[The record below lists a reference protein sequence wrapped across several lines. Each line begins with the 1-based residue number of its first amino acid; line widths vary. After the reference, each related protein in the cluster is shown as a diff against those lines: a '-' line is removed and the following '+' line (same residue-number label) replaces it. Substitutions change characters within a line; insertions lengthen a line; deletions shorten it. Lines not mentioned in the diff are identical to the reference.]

1 MADSVALPS
10 IPAERP
16 WWREV
21 TWYHWTVLLLAA
33 CGWLFDC
40 MGQRIFVL
48 AREPALRELLGA
60 TASDGDLKYVG
71 GVATM
76 ILMIGWATGGI
87 LFGIFSDK
95 YGRVKAMVVTLLAYT
110 IFAGLSGLA
119 RNSTEFLVYRFL
131 CGLGVGGMFGSATTL
146 LAESVTPRFRT
157 FALGIMQSLSAVGNI
172 LASGVSMGIVLGK
185 ENFWGHWSGWQILF
199 FVGVLPVVLI
209 VPIVV
214 LLKEPEP
221 WKKAKAEAAAG
232 RGKKMGSYGDLLA
245 NPTWYYTA
253 IIAAACGIGLMLL
266 SLAPASW
273 PRPPIKAMLALVIVA
288 ASFWTIAGN
297 RHGSMIALT
306 LILISMGLVAF
317 QAPATWPKP
326 ILLLFMAVLA
336 VITAYFV
343 VRFFPHKE
351 SPAQIRWRKSTHIG
365 ICFGVAGMVGLWG
378 IAFFSPELI
387 TAAFKN
393 RPLLARE
400 LVQPATIFAG
410 LKAPANSGVV
420 HVKAQLSPDMQK
432 LVDQVDPAAA
442 LPAGAQE
449 TLLTD
454 LNRLIQTTNLY
465 NAEAFQAVTLTK
477 GTSNLAQLVQ
487 AKGEKPDIIQLN
499 RQLVEQLFPGAI
511 AELQRTI
518 DKCKSR
524 GTLLQDVGSML
535 GMLTFTWVASRF
547 NRRTAFFLSFVFCG
561 IAVAFVFYSL
571 KRESDVYW
579 MLPLMGFGTL
589 SAFAGYSIYF
599 PEIFPTRLRGTG
611 VGFCYNTV
619 RYFAAP
625 FPMLLGWLTMSTT
638 WSFRNWAMVMCL
650 IYLVGIVALIWAPET
665 KGKPLPED

>member
-1 MADSVALPS
+1 MAETIALPQ

-60 TASDGDLKYVG
+60 TASDGKVKYVG
-71 GVATM
+71 GMATM

-87 LFGIFSDK
+87 LFGILSDK
-95 YGRVKAMVVTLLAYT
+95 YGRVKSMVATLLAYT

-119 RNSTEFLVYRFL
+119 RNSTEFLIYRFL

-157 FALGIMQSLSAVGNI
+157 FALGVMQSLSAIGNI
-172 LASGVSMGIVLGK
+172 LASGVSTQIVLGK

-209 VPIVV
+209 VPIIV

-221 WKKAKAEAAAG
+221 WKKAKADAAAG

-245 NPTWYYTA
+245 NPTWHYTA
-253 IIAAACGIGLMLL
+253 LIAAICGVALMLVPFVVP
-266 SLAPASW
+266 SSW
-273 PRPPIKAMLALVIVA
+273 PRPPINAMLGLMVVA
-288 ASFWTIAGN
+288 AAFWTIAGN
-297 RHGSMIALT
+297 RHGSMIALA
-306 LILISMGLVAF
+306 LILVSMALVAF
-317 QAPATWPKP
+317 QAPATWPKT

-336 VITAYFV
+336 VITGYFV
-343 VRFFPHKE
+343 LRFLPQKE
-351 SPAQIRWRKSTHIG
+351 LPAQIRWRKSTHIG

-387 TAAFKN
+387 TTAFKN

-400 LVQPATIFAG
+400 VVQPATIVAG
-410 LKAPANSGVV
+410 LKTPANSGVA
-420 HVKAQLSPDMQK
+420 HVRAQLSPEVQK
-432 LVDQVDPAAA
+432 LVDQTAPGAA
-442 LPAGAQE
+442 LPAAAQE
-449 TLLTD
+449 TLLAD
-454 LNRLIQTTNLY
+454 LNRLIQTTSLY
-465 NAEAFQAVTLTK
+465 NAGAFKSVTLTK
-477 GTSNLAQLVQ
+477 GTSNLVQLVQ
-487 AKGEKPDIIQLN
+487 AKSEKPDIILLN

-511 AELQRTI
+511 MELQKTI

-524 GTLLQDVGSML
+524 GTLLQDVGAML

-547 NRRTAFFLSFVFCG
+547 NRRTAFFASFAFCG
-561 IAVAFVFYSL
+561 VVVAFVFYAL
-571 KRESDVYW
+571 KRETDVYW

-589 SAFAGYSIYF
+589 SCFAGYSIYF

-625 FPMLLGWLTMSTT
+625 FPMLLGWLSTMLP
-638 WSFRNWAMVMCL
+638 FRRVAVIMCL